1 MLKYFSIGENMAIDK
16 ETVKEVAHLA
26 RIELQ
31 PEELEKLSRQLHDIL
46 GFIDKL
52 SVLDVEQ
59 VAPASHI
66 LPISNVLR
74 EDKPHICLTPD
85 KALENAPSKNG
96 NFFSVPKIIE

>member
-1 MLKYFSIGENMAIDK
+1 MSIDK
-16 ETVKEVAHLA
+16 ETITQVAHLA

-31 PEELEKLSRQLHDIL
+31 SKELEKLSGELHEIV

-52 SVLDVEQ
+52 KYLNVEQ
-59 VAPASHI
+59 VNPASHI

-74 EDKPHICLTPD
+74 EDQPHVSLSPD
-85 KALENAPSKNG
+85 KALENAPHKKG